1 LKPTTFAGEIEE
13 PDAMVEL
20 ITTGFLTVG
29 SVLLLAYWF
38 RYMCLLILSA
48 KTTQDY
54 AAQVATANQLSFLEV
69 QSQLGVGAY
78 TELDRL
84 HAALDRDYA
93 LLTYLLK
100 HAAGGQSSMESRML
114 EMNYRLV
121 STWARVSRGFSP
133 AASRRALEEM
143 SLVVA
148 HFANIMGER
157 SACGSAA

>member
-1 LKPTTFAGEIEE
+1 MEE
-13 PDAMVEL
+13 PEAMVEL
-20 ITTGFLTVG
+20 ITTGILTVG

-48 KTTQDY
+48 RTTQDY
-54 AAQVATANQLSFLEV
+54 AGQVATANQLSFLEV
-69 QSQLGVGAY
+69 QAQLGAGASP
-78 TELDRL
+78 ELDRL
-84 HAALDRDYA
+84 HAALDRDYS
-93 LLTYLLK
+93 LLTRLLK
-100 HAAGGQSSMESRML
+100 NAAGSAGSESSMETRML

-121 STWARVSRGFSP
+121 STWARVSRNFSP

>member
-1 LKPTTFAGEIEE
+1 
-13 PDAMVEL
+13 MVEL
-20 ITTGFLTVG
+20 ITTGVLTVG

-54 AAQVATANQLSFLEV
+54 AGQVATANQLSFLEV
-69 QSQLGVGAY
+69 QSQLGAGAY

-100 HAAGGQSSMESRML
+100 NASGSAGGESSRESSMEAHML

-121 STWARVSRGFSP
+121 STWARLSRNFSP

>member
-1 LKPTTFAGEIEE
+1 
-13 PDAMVEL
+13 MVEL
-20 ITTGFLTVG
+20 ITTGILTVG

-38 RYMCLLILSA
+38 RYMCLMILSA

-54 AAQVATANQLSFLEV
+54 AGQVATANQLSFLEV
-69 QSQLGVGAY
+69 QAQLGAGASP
-78 TELDRL
+78 ELDRL
-84 HAALDRDYA
+84 HGALDRDYA
-93 LLTYLLK
+93 LLTRLLK
-100 HAAGGQSSMESRML
+100 NAGSAGSESSMETRML

-121 STWARVSRGFSP
+121 STWARASRNFSP

>member
-1 LKPTTFAGEIEE
+1 
-13 PDAMVEL
+13 M
-20 ITTGFLTVG
+20 
-29 SVLLLAYWF
+29 LLAYWF
-38 RYMCLLILSA
+38 RYMCLMILSA

-54 AAQVATANQLSFLEV
+54 ASQVATANQLSFLEV
-69 QSQLGVGAY
+69 QAQLGAGASP
-78 TELDRL
+78 ELDRL

-93 LLTYLLK
+93 LLTNVLK
-100 HAAGGQSSMESRML
+100 HESSMEARML

-121 STWARVSRGFSP
+121 STWARMSRSFSP

-148 HFANIMGER
+148 HFANMMGER

>member
-1 LKPTTFAGEIEE
+1 
-13 PDAMVEL
+13 MVEL
-20 ITTGFLTVG
+20 ITTGVLTVG

-54 AAQVATANQLSFLEV
+54 AGQVATANQLSFLEV
-69 QSQLGVGAY
+69 QSQLGAGAY

-100 HAAGGQSSMESRML
+100 HASGSADRESSMEARML

-121 STWARVSRGFSP
+121 STWARVSRNFSP

>member
-1 LKPTTFAGEIEE
+1 
-13 PDAMVEL
+13 M
-20 ITTGFLTVG
+20 
-29 SVLLLAYWF
+29 LLLAYWF

-54 AAQVATANQLSFLEV
+54 AGQVATANQLSFLEV
-69 QSQLGVGAY
+69 QSQLGAGASA
-78 TELDRL
+78 ELDRL

-93 LLTYLLK
+93 VLTSLLK
-100 HAAGGQSSMESRML
+100 NAAGPAGSESSMEARML
-114 EMNYRLV
+114 EMNYRLA
-121 STWARVSRGFSP
+121 STWARVSRNFSP

-157 SACGSAA
+157 AACGSAA